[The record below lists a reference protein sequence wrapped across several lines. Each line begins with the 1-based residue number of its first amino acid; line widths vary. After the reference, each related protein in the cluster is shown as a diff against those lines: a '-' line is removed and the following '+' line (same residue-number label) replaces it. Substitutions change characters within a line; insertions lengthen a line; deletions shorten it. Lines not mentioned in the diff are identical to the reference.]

1 MQCICTFDKNRD
13 LGIVIPG
20 LFPDIEDLITNGKI
34 TDTVADV
41 VCNGLEEIGDVG
53 FRINDDFEAIMLS
66 RALQAQIS
74 QNTGT
79 GSSQQAGSSAPVAAG
94 SSPAQLGAA
103 GGSSGQP
110 SASE

>member
-1 MQCICTFDKNRD
+1 MQCICNFDKKRD
-13 LGIVIPG
+13 LGVVIPG

-34 TDTVADV
+34 SDTVADV
-41 VCNGLEEIGDVG
+41 VYNHLEEIGDVG

-66 RALQAQIS
+66 RVLQAQIS
-74 QNTGT
+74 QNSGT
-79 GSSQQAGSSAPVAAG
+79 GSSQQAGSSAPVAAN

-110 SASE
+110 AASE